1 MILRLSLLLGL
12 LACFLSAHAR
22 PAAFLDLPR
31 EAVVGDSVELR
42 WTVFNPGEAA
52 ISVAVP
58 EILHIHLRSG
68 AETHRAFAERH
79 PDETDGFLLEPGR
92 FATVLYT
99 WQVPMAGSG
108 PAIVEVEDPVPA
120 VGALR
125 LAPRLLASLPVTDS
139 VRVDLRSMD
148 DRARERHPEFLNFSP
163 HEPIYFLVGP
173 DKPNAKFQLSFKY
186 RFFNTDGRLAREQ
199 PWVLGWHFAYTQTSL
214 WDLESDSKPFLDT
227 SYKPE
232 FFYRLSSDIEGLEWL
247 NRANVALGFRHE
259 SNGQDGLDSR
269 DMNVL
274 YFQPEVTFGRE
285 GNLQLTLAPRFMKY
299 IFGLSENPDLKHY
312 RGKVDWIWTLGWLD
326 SWQLRGLGR
335 VGTGAKHGSLQ
346 LDLTYPLRE
355 ILSGSLD
362 ISFNLQFFTGYGE
375 SLLLYNERS
384 TTIRAGFS
392 IVR

>member
-1 MILRLSLLLGL
+1 MASPATLRLHVRTGTETLR
-12 LACFLSAHAR
+12 ASA
-22 PAAFLDLPR
+22 
-31 EAVVGDSVELR
+31 EL
-42 WTVFNPGEAA
+42 
-52 ISVAVP
+52 
-58 EILHIHLRSG
+58 
-68 AETHRAFAERH
+68 H
-79 PDETDGFLLEPGR
+79 PDEPVEIGIPSGGFANLLYRWELPL
-92 FATVLYT
+92 A
-99 WQVPMAGSG
+99 ANG
-108 PAIVEVEDPVPA
+108 PAIVELEEPVPA

-125 LAPRLLASLPVTDS
+125 LAPRVLASVPVTDS
-139 VRVDLRSMD
+139 VRVDLRSVD

-163 HEPIYFLVGP
+163 HEPVYFLVGP

-186 RFFNTDGRLAREQ
+186 RFFNTDGRLARQ
-199 PWVLGWHFAYTQTSL
+199 RPWVLGWHFAYTQTSL

-232 FFYRLSSDIEGLEWL
+232 LFYRLSSDIEGLEWL
-247 NRANVALGFRHE
+247 DRASVTLGFRHE
-259 SNGQDGLDSR
+259 SNGQDGMESR

-299 IFGLSENPDLKHY
+299 IFGLSENPDLKRY
-312 RGKVDWIWTLGWLD
+312 RGYVDWIWTAGWID
-326 SWQLRGLGR
+326 GWQLRGLGR
-335 VGTGAKHGSLQ
+335 VGTGARHGSLQ

-355 ILSGSLD
+355 MLSGSLD

-375 SLLLYNERS
+375 SLLLYDERS